1 MNTNNSYVFHID
13 YEAILKQVGELKGV
27 DADFK
32 KKAHDVVEA
41 LRHISI
47 RVEPAMVKQSSEQDE
62 RVLWKNYQQLQEEK
76 LSILDASHEWDLL
89 EETAKKHNPELAL
102 QIRDAIEELVD
113 HVAVLAETHK
123 AHIDILEIQSS
134 RRLNLMT
141 LVASVIVSYLAF
153 WYFFARDFIMNVVFP
168 GSLSPDLNYFMSL
181 LSLVPVFLILF
192 WGWRER
198 VQRYGK

>member
-1 MNTNNSYVFHID
+1 MNAENSYLLHVD
-13 YEAILKQVGELKGV
+13 YEAILKQVGELEGV

-32 KKAHDVVEA
+32 KKAHAIVEV
-41 LRHISI
+41 LHNMSI
-47 RVEPAMVKQSSEQDE
+47 RLEPAMVKQSYEQDE
-62 RVLWKNYQQLQEEK
+62 KILWRNYQQLQEEK
-76 LSILDASHEWDLL
+76 LSILDVSHEWDLL
-89 EETAKKHNPELAL
+89 EETAKKHNSELAL
-102 QIRDAIEELVD
+102 QVRDAIEELVD
-113 HVAVLAETHK
+113 HVTVLAETHK

-141 LVASVIVSYLAF
+141 LVASVIISYLAF

-168 GSLSPDLNYFMSL
+168 GSLSPDLNYFVSL

-198 VQRYGK
+198 VQGNGK